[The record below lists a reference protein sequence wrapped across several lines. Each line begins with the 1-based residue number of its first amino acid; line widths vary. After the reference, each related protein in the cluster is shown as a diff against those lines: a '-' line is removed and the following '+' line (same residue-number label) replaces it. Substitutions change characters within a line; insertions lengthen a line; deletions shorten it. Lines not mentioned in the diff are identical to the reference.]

1 MKYLKNKAQILML
14 ILAIL
19 CVQNLMG
26 QRGRH
31 HPPNMIMIEAV
42 KEDLNLSEAQAAQ
55 IEKLQVDFKKQAQL
69 VKADETKDRLEKRA
83 AMELLADN
91 QKAAIEKILTQSQQT
106 LLAERKATY
115 KAERKAK
122 MAERKSSRKEL
133 KATLETYRA
142 ENIEPVI
149 LTQRAK
155 LEANLSE
162 ESKAE
167 LSELRIAFADK
178 KEQREKRKAE
188 WQANGKKRNSAN
200 RKAKIETRKAAREND
215 EEVLT
220 LKELVEK
227 YESNIE
233 ELYAEIES
241 ERTTWEAEQ
250 KEIIQQFKQE
260 KGETT
265 HKRRGGDKAHR
276 KGHGKRHGHHR
287 NVDNRIGKGHF
298 LLLDPNQV
306 ISTNQ
311 VAALTEIKVYPNPAT
326 SGNTLDYEVKEVGR
340 IKIEL
345 HDEQGKLVKILLD
358 EEKTVGKYQLNID
371 LRELKNRTYFY
382 VVSDKQ
388 GITTK
393 KFLIIEK

>member
-227 YESNIE
+227 YESNI
-233 ELYAEIES
+233 A
-241 ERTTWEAEQ
+241 
-250 KEIIQQFKQE
+250 
-260 KGETT
+260 